1 MIIASGTSQR
11 HLKSLGKYLQE
22 AAAKA
27 GVSHIKQEGSEDS
40 DWVLI
45 DLNSFIVH
53 LFRPEA
59 RSVYDLES
67 MWADVHES
75 RQSVDVPELRQQQA

>member
-11 HLKSLGKYLQE
+11 HLKSLGKYLQQ

-27 GVSHIKQEGSEDS
+27 GVTNIKQEGSEDS

-53 LFRPEA
+53 LFRPEV
-59 RSVYDLES
+59 RSSYDLES

-75 RQSVDVPELRQQQA
+75 RHSVAVPELVQKQA